1 MYEMFGFDIVQ
12 QPVDREVVAG
22 SDFLQQLDDRGVV
35 SNILQQPVERVVVA
49 GSDLMQQ
56 PVDRDVVS
64 NMLQQP
70 MERVVVAGSDLMQQ
84 PVDRDVVAMPSAWIP
99 PSLGLCKINVD
110 GAFSRTKKLAG
121 IGVVIRDH
129 RGQILA
135 ALCTKIRAQLGVLE
149 VEAKAYEAGMLL
161 ARHLG
166 LMNGALEGDSL
177 IISNA
182 LKRVTEPPT
191 SFAAVVEGIHALGSI
206 LGVVHYSHVR
216 RNGNQLAHIL
226 ARQALSLVNDVIWI
240 EETLCCIQQ
249 ALIQDVCGY

>member
-1 MYEMFGFDIVQ
+1 MYEMVGFDMVQ

-35 SNILQQPVERVVVA
+35 SNMLQQPMERVAVA

-70 MERVVVAGSDLMQQ
+70 MERVVFTGSDLMQQ

-110 GAFSRTKKLAG
+110 GALSHTKKLAG

-135 ALCTKIRAQLGVLE
+135 ALCRKIRAQLGVLE
-149 VEAKAYEAGMLL
+149 VEAKAYKAGVLL

-166 LMNGALEGDSL
+166 PMNGVLEG
-177 IISNA
+177 
-182 LKRVTEPPT
+182 
-191 SFAAVVEGIHALGSI
+191 I
-206 LGVVHYSHVR
+206 L
-216 RNGNQLAHIL
+216 
-226 ARQALSLVNDVIWI
+226 
-240 EETLCCIQQ
+240 
-249 ALIQDVCGY
+249 

>member
-1 MYEMFGFDIVQ
+1 MYEMVGFDMVQ

-35 SNILQQPVERVVVA
+35 SNMLQQPMERVAVA

-64 NMLQQP
+64 NML
-70 MERVVVAGSDLMQQ
+70 QQ

-110 GAFSRTKKLAG
+110 GALSRTKKLAG

-135 ALCTKIRAQLGVLE
+135 ALCRKISGPF
-149 VEAKAYEAGMLL
+149 
-161 ARHLG
+161 G
-166 LMNGALEGDSL
+166 LRGKEG
-177 IISNA
+177 
-182 LKRVTEPPT
+182 E
-191 SFAAVVEGIHALGSI
+191 
-206 LGVVHYSHVR
+206 
-216 RNGNQLAHIL
+216 
-226 ARQALSLVNDVIWI
+226 
-240 EETLCCIQQ
+240 
-249 ALIQDVCGY
+249 